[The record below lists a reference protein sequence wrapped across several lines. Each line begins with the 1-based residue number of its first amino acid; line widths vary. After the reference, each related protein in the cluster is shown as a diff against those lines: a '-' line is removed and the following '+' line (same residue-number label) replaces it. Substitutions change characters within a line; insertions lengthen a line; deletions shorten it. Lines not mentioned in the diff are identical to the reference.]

1 MPSAILRD
9 TQNGDAMHLSETVKI
24 VIVGHVDHGKSTLIG
39 RLFYDTGSIPE
50 VRMREIEET
59 CSKQGR
65 PFEFAYLMDALEEER
80 DHNVTIDTC
89 QTFFETEKRPYVII
103 DAPGHVEFLKNMI
116 TGAAS
121 ADAAILLLDGIEGV
135 RKQTRRHAYLLSMLG
150 IRQVIV
156 AVNKLDIAGYDRH
169 VFQEAENE
177 IRNFL
182 NSLGVIPSEVIPI
195 SARDGENVADRLGNT
210 PWYKGPTIIEA
221 LDTFSL
227 IHEESKLPLR
237 FPIQDVYKSEGKRIY
252 VGRVETGSLQT
263 GDSVVFTPSGR
274 RTRVKSIE
282 VWDSPEQKTAETGEC
297 IGLIFTDEIFVE
309 RGEVMSHTD
318 SPPPSCHG
326 LKASV
331 FWLANHP
338 FQRGET
344 YRLKLATAEVEA
356 TCVDIEERLDSSTL
370 NVTERHADF
379 LETTETGTVAFSL
392 KNPIPADPYSEN
404 APLGRFVIEAADGFI
419 GGGGI
424 VREVTGELG
433 LATKHLI
440 HLNRK
445 ITTEPDGNLV
455 DLTREPGALEFTVT
469 PYFLDTL
476 AAGNRILFKLRGPK
490 QIEHVARLAYQHHL
504 NFTFSRDGDAIRLT
518 LFQEGAE
525 RPIEKLEGLG
535 L

>member
-1 MPSAILRD
+1 M
-9 TQNGDAMHLSETVKI
+9 NLSETVKI

-50 VRMREIEET
+50 VRIREIEET
-59 CSKQGR
+59 CARQGR
-65 PFEFAYLMDALEEER
+65 PFELAYLMDALEEER

-89 QTFFETEKRPYVII
+89 QTFFKTEKRPYVII

-121 ADAAILLLDGIEGV
+121 ADAAILVLDGIEGV
-135 RKQTRRHAYLLSMLG
+135 REQTRRHAYLLSLLG

-156 AVNKLDIAGYDRH
+156 AVNKLDMAGYDRRI
-169 VFQEAENE
+169 FQEAENA

-182 NSLGVIPSEVIPI
+182 NPLGVIPSEVIPI
-195 SARDGENVADRLGNT
+195 SARDGENVADRLGKT

-221 LDTFSL
+221 LDTFSR
-227 IHEESKLPLR
+227 IHEESRLPLR
-237 FPIQDVYKSEGKRIY
+237 FPIQDVYKSEDKRIY
-252 VGRVETGSLQT
+252 VGRVETGSLRVD
-263 GDSVVFTPSGR
+263 DSVVFTPSGR
-274 RTRVKSIE
+274 ETRIKSIE
-282 VWDSPEQKTAETGEC
+282 VWGSPEQKTADTGEC
-297 IGLIFTDEIFVE
+297 IGLTFTDEIFVE
-309 RGEVMSHTD
+309 RGEVMSHPD
-318 SPPPSCHG
+318 SPPSSCHG

-338 FQRGET
+338 FHRGKT
-344 YRLKLATAEVEA
+344 YLLKLATAEVEA

-370 NVTERHADF
+370 NVTERHGEL
-379 LETTETGTVAFSL
+379 LETTETGRVVFSL

-404 APLGRFVIEAADGFI
+404 APLGRFVIETADGFI

-424 VREVTGELG
+424 VREVTGEMG
-433 LATKHLI
+433 QATTRLI
-440 HLNRK
+440 HLDRK

-455 DLTREPGALEFTVT
+455 DLTREPSSLEFTVT

-476 AAGNRILFKLRGPK
+476 VAGNRILFKLRGPK

-504 NFTFSRDGDAIRLT
+504 NFTFSREEDSIRLT
-518 LFQEGAE
+518 LFRGEAE
-525 RPIEKLEGLG
+525 RPVEKLEGLG